1 VTLREDSTEP
11 LPSVTFSFSDTPMS
25 VLPSGTGAPYAVPT
39 GGHHDG
45 SGAPILICHPVD
57 PTLYPGSPNNATM
70 SAIPSDPAPT
80 SALPAPTDSAS
91 APSGK
96 GSGGPVYIC
105 YPADSAAPPSGSPPA
120 SDAPS
125 FSLPTGT
132 GSLQPMPT
140 GSQGS
145 GDAVYLQCSPADP
158 AATSAGSPGS
168 PNDATPTPISSGPA
182 PTSAPSSSAPD
193 V

>member
-1 VTLREDSTEP
+1 
-11 LPSVTFSFSDTPMS
+11 MS
-25 VLPSGTGAPYAVPT
+25 VLPSGTGVPYAVPT
-39 GGHHDG
+39 GGPDDG

-80 SALPAPTDSAS
+80 SALPAPTDS
-91 APSGK
+91 K

-132 GSLQPMPT
+132 GAPQAMPT

-145 GDAVYLQCSPADP
+145 GDAVYLQCRPVDP
-158 AATSAGSPGS
+158 AATSAGAPGY
-168 PNDATPTPISSGPA
+168 PIDATPTPISSGPA

>member
-1 VTLREDSTEP
+1 
-11 LPSVTFSFSDTPMS
+11 MS

-45 SGAPILICHPVD
+45 SGGPILICHPVD
-57 PTLYPGSPNNATM
+57 PTLFPGSPNNATM
-70 SAIPSDPAPT
+70 SAIPSDTAPT
-80 SALPAPTDSAS
+80 SALPVPTDSTSAPTDGQG
-91 APSGK
+91 P
-96 GSGGPVYIC
+96 GGPVYIC
-105 YPADSAAPPSGSPPA
+105 RPVDSAAPPSGSSPA

-132 GSLQPMPT
+132 GAPQAMPT

-145 GDAVYLQCSPADP
+145 GGPLYLQCRPADP
-158 AATSAGSPGS
+158 ASTSAGSPGS